1 LGIVFTTEG
10 MSMIGIRMMCAVAA
24 LTLSGAAVAGPAWT
38 YADLGVFIGDSSGKD
53 EETQGLALRGSY
65 AFADMWHVQAEL
77 ASGEVGGGKSETGGA
92 DVTAYGI
99 RGGIHPS
106 ITENTDLVLD
116 LGYSNVEMDFG
127 GSKPDADA
135 IDIRTGVR
143 SNLGPVEL
151 RAFVSLGFFD
161 GDGSND
167 EGRDIAYAVGGQYN
181 FSPAWAVGTDI
192 TVSDSDDL
200 IDIFVRWN
208 FGTN

>member
-1 LGIVFTTEG
+1 MYMKGIKI
-10 MSMIGIRMMCAVAA
+10 IGVVAA

-38 YADLGVFIGDSSGKD
+38 YADLGAFIGDSSGKD
-53 EETQGLALRGSY
+53 EETQGVALRGSFG
-65 AFADMWHVQAEL
+65 FADMWHVQAEI
-77 ASGEVGGGKSETGGA
+77 ASGDLEGGKSDGGA
-92 DVTAYGI
+92 DLTAYGI

-116 LGYSNVEMDFG
+116 LGYSNVEAKFNSNTEDT
-127 GSKPDADA
+127 DL

-143 SNLGPVEL
+143 SNIGPVEL
-151 RAFVSLGFFD
+151 RAFASLGFFD
-161 GDGSND
+161 GDESNV
-167 EGRDIAYAVGGQYN
+167 EGRDISYAVGGQYN

-208 FGTN
+208 FGNN